1 MSKIQNFPKPLIIFL
16 VDNMNLKIYDNFL
29 IKEDFDIL
37 EDINLPSIKPN
48 ELRIFNFS
56 EILSEKI
63 VERFYENYQKKALD
77 ILKELCPE
85 KVNLYDYTEFHLIL
99 TGKNYKFPIHDD
111 TPNKLLSGVIY
122 INPEK
127 NSGTSFYDTKEGLNK
142 NEIQWK
148 KNRAVFFSRIERE
161 TWHSYEGDGIN
172 TRIALVFN
180 LMTNDIKSVCKIE
193 NKNFLYSFI
202 RFKLNPY
209 IYRYFNRTI

>member
-1 MSKIQNFPKPLIIFL
+1 MIDEKKIKIIDNFFDDDDFDELTNFEFGNVNSNQIKVHHNMISKDDIIKSDLLRKEL
-16 VDNMNLKIYDNFL
+16 VLKIHNKYHKKVFRL
-29 IKEDFDIL
+29 L
-37 EDINLPSIKPN
+37 V
-48 ELRIFNFS
+48 ELNP
-56 EILSEKI
+56 
-63 VERFYENYQKKALD
+63 QKA
-77 ILKELCPE
+77 E
-85 KVNLYDYTEFHLIL
+85 LYDYTDLVLIE
-99 TGKNYKFPIHDD
+99 TGSEYKYPIHDD

-122 INPEK
+122 LSPEK
-127 NSGTSFYDTKEGLNK
+127 NTGTSFYENRFGKNK
-142 NEIQWK
+142 KTIEWK

>member
-1 MSKIQNFPKPLIIFL
+1 
-16 VDNMNLKIYDNFL
+16 MNLKIYDNFL
-29 IKEDFDIL
+29 KKDDFEIL
-37 EDINLPSIKPN
+37 ENINFSSTRSQ
-48 ELRIFNFS
+48 ELRIYRSTISKNLNCSS
-56 EILSEKI
+56 EILPEKI
-63 VERFYENYQKKALD
+63 VKRFYENYQKKALD

-148 KNRAVFFSRIERE
+148 KNRAVFFSRIERK
-161 TWHSYEGDGIN
+161 TWHSYEGDGMN

-193 NKNFLYSFI
+193 KKNFFYSFI

-209 IYRYFNRTI
+209 IYRYLNKTI

>member
-1 MSKIQNFPKPLIIFL
+1 MSKIQNFLKLLIIFI

-29 IKEDFDIL
+29 IKEDFEIL
-37 EDINLPSIKPN
+37 ENINLPSIKPN

-56 EILSEKI
+56 EILSEII

-122 INPEK
+122 INLKKIVELL
-127 NSGTSFYDTKEGLNK
+127 FM
-142 NEIQWK
+142 IQK
-148 KNRAVFFSRIERE
+148 KV
-161 TWHSYEGDGIN
+161 
-172 TRIALVFN
+172 
-180 LMTNDIKSVCKIE
+180 
-193 NKNFLYSFI
+193 
-202 RFKLNPY
+202 
-209 IYRYFNRTI
+209 